1 VKRYGGSSVL
11 SHLFNQGLV
20 SGELFQMQQDFR
32 KLVNGKLPKEHKLVN
47 LAARPTPNSYKVV
60 FAIISE
66 SIKQLSIPFFSKIS
80 LKQTL
85 NRLEA
90 IGFVVMLAKISVS
103 DAKKKA
109 AKYPGSKKTKQLFQ
123 TK

>member
-1 VKRYGGSSVL
+1 
-11 SHLFNQGLV
+11 
-20 SGELFQMQQDFR
+20 MQPDFR
-32 KLVNGKLPKEHKLVN
+32 KLVNGKLPPRHKWSN
-47 LAARPTPNSYKVV
+47 LNARPTTGSYKVV

-66 SIKQLSIPFFSKIS
+66 SEKPLSIPFFSKIS

-103 DAKKKA
+103 DATKKT
-109 AKYPGSKKTKQLFQ
+109 AKYPGSKKTKQLFE